1 MMYDLIVCGAGPSGV
16 CAALAAAR
24 LGLKVLLIDKNG
36 FPGGMNTAALVGP
49 LMTFH
54 SGKRQIVRGIAQ
66 EIVDALALRGATLGH
81 VKDPIGMVSTITP
94 VDPEALKM
102 AYFALIA
109 KESNITLLL
118 HSHVIAAD
126 AENGMVSTAGKGGVE
141 THRGKRIIDCTGDGD
156 VAALCGAAFDEGR
169 ESDGFAQPMTLM
181 FTMDGV
187 DREKVIAYMRAHP
200 DQFVWDKSCD
210 PGEYVAVSGFFD
222 LVKEAQ
228 EKGELNFPRDRV
240 LFFEGVQKGT
250 VTVNMT
256 RAILLKG
263 TRAQDVTAAEVAT
276 HRQLDEAVRFFN
288 QYLPGFENARLRTVA
303 SQTGVRESRR
313 IRGKYTLTEQDIWNN
328 RMQADAIG
336 VCAYPIDIHDPT
348 GQALVWTEDK
358 PCCYDI
364 PYGVMV
370 PEKIRNLLVAG
381 RCISATHEALASVRI
396 SASCMVMGQAAGTAA
411 YVSIR
416 DQVDFDKVDVKCV
429 QRILHEMGA
438 LPGQKWLEGEE

>member
-126 AENGMVSTAGKGGVE
+126 AENGTVSTAGKGGME

-187 DREKVIAYMRAHP
+187 DRVAPSVVIGG
-200 DQFVWDKSCD
+200 FV
-210 PGEYVAVSGFFD
+210 PY
-222 LVKEAQ
+222 
-228 EKGELNFPRDRV
+228 
-240 LFFEGVQKGT
+240 T
-250 VTVNMT
+250 V
-256 RAILLKG
+256 
-263 TRAQDVTAAEVAT
+263 
-276 HRQLDEAVRFFN
+276 
-288 QYLPGFENARLRTVA
+288 
-303 SQTGVRESRR
+303 
-313 IRGKYTLTEQDIWNN
+313 
-328 RMQADAIG
+328 
-336 VCAYPIDIHDPT
+336 
-348 GQALVWTEDK
+348 
-358 PCCYDI
+358 
-364 PYGVMV
+364 
-370 PEKIRNLLVAG
+370 
-381 RCISATHEALASVRI
+381 
-396 SASCMVMGQAAGTAA
+396 
-411 YVSIR
+411 
-416 DQVDFDKVDVKCV
+416 
-429 QRILHEMGA
+429 
-438 LPGQKWLEGEE
+438 